1 MLLFCMSDVVKDM
14 ERANRLNEV
23 YRHLFAYFSVKSQ
36 TEFAQAIKVQRTAMS
51 AAMNGSKA
59 YLTNN
64 FFTKICAAFPGVFN
78 LDYLLNGKGTL
89 LTQEEDAKVETI
101 RMDRE
106 QPTAFDTSLLIE
118 KAVEKATAYADRL
131 IVSLEKQVADKD
143 DQLKEKDEMIA
154 MLRRRIAEL
163 EAAQVIYDQRDP
175 SKDYP
180 FTTGVADKQD
190 NVTTR
195 V

>member
-1 MLLFCMSDVVKDM
+1 MSDVVKDM

-23 YRHLFAYFSVKSQ
+23 YKHLFAYFNVKSQ
-36 TEFAQAIKVQRTAMS
+36 TDFAQAIKVQRTAMS

-59 YLTNN
+59 QLTHN
-64 FFTKICAAFPGVFN
+64 FFTQICAAFPGVFN

-131 IVSLEKQVADKD
+131 IASLEQQIKA
-143 DQLKEKDEMIA
+143 KDEQITDKNHIIK
-154 MLRRRIAEL
+154 LLEQKVEIL
-163 EAAQVIYDQRDP
+163 EAMQHIDAENPLR
-175 SKDYP
+175 SP
-180 FTTGVADKQD
+180 FPVGVAEQKEQKESL
-190 NVTTR
+190 R